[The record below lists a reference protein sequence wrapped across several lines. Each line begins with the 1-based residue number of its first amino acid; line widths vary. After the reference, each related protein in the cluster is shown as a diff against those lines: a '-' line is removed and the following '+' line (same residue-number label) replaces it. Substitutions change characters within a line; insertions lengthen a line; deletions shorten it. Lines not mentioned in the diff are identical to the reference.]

1 MATAYSLRNATISIE
16 DSDSPANSVDI
27 SGPSVSGSYLQEAEI
42 TIQRGQELERVKDRG
57 TMTDVVMPADSAMYS
72 QTLTLARVAGDDVA
86 ADALTIFRGGLPS
99 GWVAPLKL
107 KVVMTAGSNTR
118 TITLS
123 GVSFSRTSEKLGPVA
138 ALEATMQYASDA
150 TYTDVVS

>member
-1 MATAYSLRNATISIE
+1 MATVYSLRSATISIE

-27 SGPSVSGSYLQEAEI
+27 SGSSVTGSYLQETEI
-42 TIQRGQELERVKDRG
+42 VVQRGQELERVKDRG

-72 QTLTLARVAGDDVA
+72 QTLTLARVAGDDVS

-138 ALEATMQYASDA
+138 SIEATMQYGSDA